1 MVRRTLYELDSAN
14 QVLPLV
20 RSIVRDVV
28 EEFHALRSAGQEQ
41 RALEAEP
48 VIDVEARRRIR
59 KLREV
64 VGTSSNRIEGYLRE
78 LESLGL
84 ELRDLE
90 TGLIDFPTIWQ
101 GEPAYFCWKP
111 GEDEVGYWHAA
122 SQGFA
127 DRRRLPREDL
137 ETIKLRAVSTGG

>member
-1 MVRRTLYELDSAN
+1 MVRKTLYELDSAN

-28 EEFHALRSAGQEQ
+28 EDFHALRNAGREQ

-48 VIDVEARRRIR
+48 TVDVGARRRIR
-59 KLREV
+59 ALREN
-64 VGTSSNRIEGYLRE
+64 VGTASNRIEGYLRE

-90 TGLIDFPTIWQ
+90 TGLVDFPTVFQ

-111 GEDEVGYWHAA
+111 GEQDVGYWHAA
-122 SQGFA
+122 TQGFA
-127 DRRRLPREDL
+127 DRRRLPRAEL
-137 ETIKLRAVSTGG
+137 ATISGRALPS